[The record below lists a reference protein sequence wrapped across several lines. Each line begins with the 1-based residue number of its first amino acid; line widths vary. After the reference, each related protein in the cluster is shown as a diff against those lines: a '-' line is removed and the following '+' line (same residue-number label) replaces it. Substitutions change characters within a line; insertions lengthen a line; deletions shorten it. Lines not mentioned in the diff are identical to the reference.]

1 MTLYFH
7 SNQNSF
13 FVKHVSFIFFSCQS
27 NFFIKHTK
35 FEKRKELK
43 KQLDKKLMSV
53 AWHLKRWWH
62 WRISEDEKME
72 IDSMFI
78 KEL

>member
-1 MTLYFH
+1 
-7 SNQNSF
+7 
-13 FVKHVSFIFFSCQS
+13 
-27 NFFIKHTK
+27 
-35 FEKRKELK
+35 
-43 KQLDKKLMSV
+43 MSV